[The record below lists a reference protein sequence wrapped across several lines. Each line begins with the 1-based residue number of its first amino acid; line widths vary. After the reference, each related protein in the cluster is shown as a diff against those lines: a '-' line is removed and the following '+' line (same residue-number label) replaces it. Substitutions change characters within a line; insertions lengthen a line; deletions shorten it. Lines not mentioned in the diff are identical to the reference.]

1 MPGNNLKILKA
12 STLSVLLLAPL
23 SACGLG
29 DDRSRSIARC
39 ERQMQSVAPDS
50 ATANAA
56 CTCIVDSLA
65 AEGMTII
72 DTLGDS
78 SGRGE
83 AITRRCASENGIAV
97 P

>member
-1 MPGNNLKILKA
+1 MPMKDLSILKA
-12 STLSVLLLAPL
+12 TTLSIILFAPL
-23 SACGLG
+23 AACGMG

-39 ERQMQSVAPDS
+39 ERQMQNLAPDT
-50 ATANAA
+50 AAANAM

-83 AITRRCASENGIAV
+83 AITRQCAIENGV
-97 P
+97 PLP